1 MRDLSFHSSD
11 GSSLVL
17 ETPDGE
23 KVRLIVDESIRSA
36 IKQAYGP
43 THNNLISPRE
53 IQDAVREGISIDD
66 IVASSGADYE
76 YVAKFAAPVLD
87 ELQHMIE
94 TALSVRI
101 ETGADRFNEPQFQEF
116 GDFVRDRSRAY
127 GDTEISWSAYRET
140 PLTWRI
146 TATFSNTGVATWSFD
161 PRKFSLSPEND
172 LAVAIANAISS
183 GDSPIPKL
191 APIPQ
196 VAPTI
201 TDTPSE
207 STTLLDAFRKRR
219 EAAAEL
225 YEPAEEPAEA
235 PQLEV
240 VVEEIVTETPAELHA
255 VDEPEEVLEDSTP
268 DEPTASPKKGRAPMP
283 SWDEIVFGAKNDD

>member
-1 MRDLSFHSSD
+1 MRDLRFHSSD

-36 IKQAYGP
+36 IKQAHGP
-43 THNNLISPRE
+43 SHNNLVSPRE
-53 IQDAVREGISIDD
+53 IQDAVREGSSIDE

-101 ETGADRFNEPQFQEF
+101 ETGSDRFNEPQFQEF

-127 GDTEISWSAYRET
+127 GDTDIKWSAFRES

-146 TATFSNTGVATWSFD
+146 TATFSNSGVATWSFD
-161 PRKFSLSPEND
+161 PRKFTLSPENE
-172 LAVAIANAISS
+172 LAVAIANAISN

-196 VAPTI
+196 VAPPI
-201 TDTPSE
+201 IDSPSE

-219 EAAAEL
+219 EAAAEAV
-225 YEPAEEPAEA
+225 EFVEEPAVE
-235 PQLEV
+235 PEPEV
-240 VVEEIVTETPAELHA
+240 ALVEELDVVTEEPTPE
-255 VDEPEEVLEDSTP
+255 
-268 DEPTASPKKGRAPMP
+268 EPTATPKKGRAPMP